1 MFYQFKLKQ
10 TIDAN
15 AKESVTESERH
26 GLYPSGTAF
35 IVRDSIINEL
45 IGNRLRRKHRNV
57 KVRNFPGAIMA
68 DMEP

>member
-1 MFYQFKLKQ
+1 MKQ

-15 AKESVTESERH
+15 AEESVTESEH
-26 GLYPSGTAF
+26 QGLYPSGTAV
-35 IVRDSIINEL
+35 IVGDSIINEL